1 MKEYYTWED
10 TEYRDFMMELLTKL
24 EPRFENAGSI
34 LFEEL
39 DEINEI
45 FFVSKGQ
52 VDIGYELN
60 KTKKFVI
67 RYTDKTVVGGYNCTF
82 SKKAIFVYKCRT
94 ECEGYTIRKKYWID
108 MLDEYE
114 DIAVYVKHNV

>member
-1 MKEYYTWED
+1 
-10 TEYRDFMMELLTKL
+10 MMDVLKNL
-24 EPRFENAGSI
+24 EPRFEPAGSI

-45 FFVSKGQ
+45 FYVSKGQ

-60 KTKKFVI
+60 KAKKFVI
-67 RYTDKTVVGGYNCTF
+67 RYTDKTVIGGYNCTF

-94 ECEGYTIRKKYWID
+94 ECEGYTIRKLPWLEI
-108 MLDEYE
+108 LETYE
-114 DIAVYVKHNV
+114 EIAVFVKHNVE